1 MVVLV
6 LFFLL
11 LFLLS
16 FIYSP
21 ISICLRGVIL
31 NVLFIWNTCI
41 DKTFQVRNQNQLF
54 RITLELSCIKH
65 SVLFYRNLKLN
76 TYIQVRSNSLM
87 ACMEVWSVSTVCLWC
102 VSIAVHT
109 MLKYSYWSGTY
120 PSLCIYIQPRPV
132 FMTRNI

>member
-87 ACMEVWSVSTVCLWC
+87 ACMEV
-102 VSIAVHT
+102 
-109 MLKYSYWSGTY
+109 
-120 PSLCIYIQPRPV
+120 
-132 FMTRNI
+132 